1 MDNYKET
8 LKYSYLNIAF
18 KVLVIVAF
26 VLFIILFF
34 KIDIFNLKFFKSK
47 NHKDK
52 KYIHKD
58 YYVNRNL
65 VNAISKSDYRDK
77 KLSDFYIKTAFN
89 CCNVGY
95 GTSNVERLKSIISE
109 GFRCLDFKLIY
120 KNNTLHIENQPQN
133 ETFYNALEII
143 DTHCFSNSYCHN
155 NEDPLIIN
163 IRLDENITEA
173 EKKLIY
179 KKLREMFKTLNSNK
193 MDSTFSLLQ
202 KTNILEVSLDKLK
215 NKIIVMCNYDYT
227 TVENDGID
235 AKHELLQY
243 IHFNTDIVKNDDTL
257 TSIKTTFTN
266 DNKNNAI
273 ISMQINESLKTNS
286 VDFLI
291 ELNKNYP
298 MMLIPNSYTNLSAVE
313 NPTSLEDIFGYTF
326 RALEFSSTNDFS
338 KEIVDPDMKVYVD
351 EFNIAN
357 SAFILKPIK
366 LRNNDII
373 TENDETTLLNQVTDV
388 IENNAN
394 ENSENIAKTII
405 DKTKRFFRK

>member
-26 VLFIILFF
+26 VLFIIFYF

-65 VNAISKSDYRDK
+65 VNAISKSDYGDK

-89 CCNVGY
+89 CCNIGY
-95 GTSNVERLKSIISE
+95 GTSNVERLKSIISQ

-163 IRLDENITEA
+163 IRLDENITKTET
-173 EKKLIY
+173 KLIY
-179 KKLREMFKTLNSNK
+179 KKLREMFRTLNSSK
-193 MDSTFSLLQ
+193 IDSTFSLLE
-202 KTNILEVSLDKLK
+202 KKKSAGSYINVLTASLNDLN
-215 NKIIVMCNYDYT
+215 NKIIVMCNYDYNT
-227 TVENDGID
+227 IENDEID
-235 AKHELLQY
+235 SKHELLQY
-243 IHFNTDIVKNDDTL
+243 IHFNTDIVKNEDTL
-257 TSIKTTFTN
+257 NDITTAFTY
-266 DNKNNAI
+266 DNKNNTI

-286 VDFLI
+286 VDLI
-291 ELNKNYP
+291 NLNKGYP
-298 MMLIPNSYTNLSAVE
+298 MMLIPNSYNNLSAVE

-366 LRNNDII
+366 LR
-373 TENDETTLLNQVTDV
+373 
-388 IENNAN
+388 
-394 ENSENIAKTII
+394 S
-405 DKTKRFFRK
+405 

>member
-1 MDNYKET
+1 
-8 LKYSYLNIAF
+8 
-18 KVLVIVAF
+18 
-26 VLFIILFF
+26 
-34 KIDIFNLKFFKSK
+34 
-47 NHKDK
+47 
-52 KYIHKD
+52 
-58 YYVNRNL
+58 
-65 VNAISKSDYRDK
+65 
-77 KLSDFYIKTAFN
+77 
-89 CCNVGY
+89 
-95 GTSNVERLKSIISE
+95 
-109 GFRCLDFKLIY
+109 
-120 KNNTLHIENQPQN
+120 
-133 ETFYNALEII
+133 
-143 DTHCFSNSYCHN
+143 
-155 NEDPLIIN
+155 
-163 IRLDENITEA
+163 
-173 EKKLIY
+173 
-179 KKLREMFKTLNSNK
+179 
-193 MDSTFSLLQ
+193 FSLLQ

>member
-1 MDNYKET
+1 MENYKET

-26 VLFIILFF
+26 VLFIIFYF

-65 VNAISKSDYRDK
+65 VNAISKSEYRDK
-77 KLSDFYIKTAFN
+77 KISDFYIKTAFN

-95 GTSNVERLKSIISE
+95 GTSNVERLKTIISE

-133 ETFYNALEII
+133 ETFYNALEVI
-143 DTHCFSNSYCHN
+143 DTQCFSNSYCHN

-163 IRLDENITEA
+163 IRLDENIADA

-193 MDSTFSLLQ
+193 MDSTLSLLE
-202 KTNILEVSLDKLK
+202 KKNNSGSYVDVLTASLNDLN

-227 TVENDGID
+227 IVENDAID

-243 IHFNTDIVKNDDTL
+243 IHFNTLIATNDDNDATGM
-257 TSIKTTFTN
+257 KTFLEDYDKN
-266 DNKNNAI
+266 YKNNAI
-273 ISMQINESLKTNS
+273 ISMQINESLKTDS
-286 VDFLI
+286 VNLI
-291 ELNKNYP
+291 NLNKGYP
-298 MMLIPNSYTNLSAVE
+298 MMLIPNSYNNLSAVE

-366 LRNNDII
+366 LR
-373 TENDETTLLNQVTDV
+373 
-388 IENNAN
+388 
-394 ENSENIAKTII
+394 S
-405 DKTKRFFRK
+405 

>member
-1 MDNYKET
+1 
-8 LKYSYLNIAF
+8 
-18 KVLVIVAF
+18 
-26 VLFIILFF
+26 
-34 KIDIFNLKFFKSK
+34 
-47 NHKDK
+47 
-52 KYIHKD
+52 
-58 YYVNRNL
+58 
-65 VNAISKSDYRDK
+65 
-77 KLSDFYIKTAFN
+77 
-89 CCNVGY
+89 
-95 GTSNVERLKSIISE
+95 
-109 GFRCLDFKLIY
+109 LIY

-202 KTNILEVSLDKLK
+202 KTNVLTASLNDLN

-227 TVENDGID
+227 IVENDGID
-235 AKHELLQY
+235 SKHELLQY
-243 IHFNTDIVKNDDTL
+243 IHFNTYIPKNVDNL
-257 TSIKTTFTN
+257 TSITTAFTN

-273 ISMQINESLKTNS
+273 ISMQINERLKTNS
-286 VDFLI
+286 VDLI